1 MPEQQS
7 LHVLTFV
14 ARVGDDV
21 GAHGCAQQLLRRVTR
36 QEGNPV
42 DGRVVDLPVDIGQL
56 SPDGIKRKTLW
67 GRPDPACDPP
77 QPAGEQLVGPD
88 SRPEW
93 PQGRAM
99 MIGQGVKAKLAG
111 TTKVG
116 RRVMPACIVRPW
128 EDRADA
134 RTTEDRLYKT
144 DHVQP
149 LGCPGRQHTNHV
161 RQQMRIAR
169 WQRRLKILAQPGDAR
184 CAQIEFGQATAA
196 RMRQGLRSPPASSSA
211 PGRASR
217 GRSARARTGLPA
229 PQPAARAG

>member
-56 SPDGIKRKTLW
+56 SPDGIKRKTLRR
-67 GRPDPACDPP
+67 RPDPACDPP
-77 QPAGEQLVGPD
+77 QPAAEQLVGPD

-111 TTKVG
+111 ITKVG
-116 RRVMPACIVRPW
+116 RRVMPACIARQAW
-128 EDRADA
+128 E
-134 RTTEDRLYKT
+134 
-144 DHVQP
+144 
-149 LGCPGRQHTNHV
+149 G
-161 RQQMRIAR
+161 
-169 WQRRLKILAQPGDAR
+169 
-184 CAQIEFGQATAA
+184 
-196 RMRQGLRSPPASSSA
+196 
-211 PGRASR
+211 
-217 GRSARARTGLPA
+217 
-229 PQPAARAG
+229 